1 MEEIKNVELEK
12 EENQINQMQEEQNN
26 TNENP
31 LGTEKISKL
40 IKQFAIP
47 CIISLVV
54 SSLYNIVDQIFIGQG
69 VGYLGNAATNIVFPF
84 TVVTLA
90 FSLMIGDGASSYLS
104 LSLGKN
110 DKENAT
116 KGIGNAIVISVMLGI
131 LFLIIGFAFRDGL
144 LKLFGVT
151 ESSYE
156 YAKQYMT
163 YIVIGMPFFIVTNA
177 LNSIIRA
184 DGSPQY
190 AMATVLVGAI
200 LNLILDPIAIFVLHM
215 GVKGAAIAT
224 VIGQVVSGVVSIL
237 YVKKFKSIALTK
249 ESMKLEFKTI
259 KKICSLGI
267 SSFITQVAVTVVII
281 VINQMLT
288 KYGAESK
295 YGSDIPLSALGIVM
309 KVSQIINAIVIGL
322 AAGAQPIIGFNY
334 GAQKYERVLKTYGF
348 AIKVGLIITVI
359 GTVIFQLF
367 PQVIINLFGQEDEL
381 YNEFAKMSFRIFLM
395 FLMFNSFQIT
405 SGIFFQ
411 AIGNPVKAAILSL
424 SRQIGFLVPALLILP
439 HFFGVQGVLYAGPTA
454 DCLAFILAVT
464 LAVRE
469 MKKLKNM
476 SKEVEVN

>member
-1 MEEIKNVELEK
+1 MEETKIEKLEQKVE
-12 EENQINQMQEEQNN
+12 

-40 IKQFAIP
+40 IKRFAIP
-47 CIISLVV
+47 CITSLVV

-84 TVVTLA
+84 TVITLA

-110 DKENAT
+110 DKESAT
-116 KGIGNAIVISVMLGI
+116 KGIGNAIAISVILGI
-131 LFLIIGFAFRDGL
+131 LFLIIGFVFQDGL

-190 AMATVLVGAI
+190 AMATMLVGAI
-200 LNLILDPIAIFVLHM
+200 LNIILDPIAIFVLHM

-224 VIGQVVSGVVSIL
+224 VVGQVVSGVVSIL
-237 YVKKFKSIALTK
+237 YIRKFKSITLTK

-309 KVSQIINAIVIGL
+309 KVSQIVNAIVIGL

-334 GAQKYERVLKTYGF
+334 GAQKYERVLNTYGF
-348 AIKVGLIITVI
+348 VIKVGFVITCI
-359 GTVIFQLF
+359 GTLTFQVF
-367 PQVIINLFGQEDEL
+367 PQIIINLFGQEDEL
-381 YNEFAKMSFRIFLM
+381 YNEFAKMSFRVFLM
-395 FLMFNSFQIT
+395 FLIFNSFQIT

-411 AIGNPVKAAILSL
+411 AIGNPIKAAVLSL
-424 SRQIGFLVPALLILP
+424 SRQIVFLVPALLILP
-439 HFFGVQGVLYAGPTA
+439 RFFGVQGVLYAGPTA

-464 LAVRE
+464 FAVRE

>member
-1 MEEIKNVELEK
+1 MNESENTELEIKEK
-12 EENQINQMQEEQNN
+12 QNQAE
-26 TNENP
+26 ENP

-47 CIISLVV
+47 CIISLIV

-84 TVVTLA
+84 TVVTMA
-90 FSLMIGDGASSYLS
+90 FSLMIGDGASAYLS

-110 DKENAT
+110 DKKSAN
-116 KGIGNAIVISVMLGI
+116 KGVANGIVVSAMLGI
-131 LFLIIGFAFRDGL
+131 LFLVIGLVFRESL

-156 YAKQYMT
+156 YAKVYMT
-163 YIVIGMPFFIVTNA
+163 YIVLGMPFFMITNA
-177 LNSIIRA
+177 LNSMIRA

-190 AMATVLVGAI
+190 AMATMLAGAI
-200 LNLILDPIAIFVLHM
+200 LNIILDPVAIFVLHM

-224 VIGQVVSGVVSIL
+224 IIGQIVSGIMSVL
-237 YVKKFKSIALTK
+237 YIKKFKSVSITK
-249 ESMKLEFKTI
+249 ESLKLEWKTL

-267 SSFITQVAVTVVII
+267 SSFITQVAITVVII
-281 VINQMLT
+281 ILNQTLA
-288 KYGAESK
+288 KYGSESK

-309 KVSQIINAIVIGL
+309 KVNQIVNSIVIGL

-334 GAQKYERVLKTYGF
+334 GAKKYDRVLKTYGF
-348 AIKVGLIITVI
+348 AVKVGLGITTI
-359 GTVIFQLF
+359 GTLIFQLC
-367 PQVIINLFGQEDEL
+367 PQIIINLFGQEDEL
-381 YNEFAKMSFRIFLM
+381 YNEFAKLCFRIFLVFVM
-395 FLMFNSFQIT
+395 LNSFQIT

-439 HFFGVQGVLYAGPTA
+439 RFFGVEGALYAGPTA
-454 DCLAFILAVT
+454 DCLAFILAAI

-469 MKKLKNM
+469 IKKIKLL
-476 SKEVEVN
+476 SKSSISC

>member
-1 MEEIKNVELEK
+1 MSNTELEI
-12 EENQINQMQEEQNN
+12 EEKNEEQEK
-26 TNENP
+26 TSEAEQNP

-47 CIISLVV
+47 CIISLIV

-84 TVVTLA
+84 TVVTMA
-90 FSLMIGDGASSYLS
+90 FSLMIGDGASAYLS

-110 DKENAT
+110 DKKNAN
-116 KGIGNAIVISVMLGI
+116 KGVSNGIVVSAMLGI
-131 LFLIIGFAFRDGL
+131 LFLVIGLVFRESL

-156 YAKQYMT
+156 YAKTYMT
-163 YIVIGMPFFIVTNA
+163 YIVLGMPFFMLTNS
-177 LNSIIRA
+177 LNSMIRA
-184 DGSPQY
+184 DGSPGY
-190 AMATVLVGAI
+190 AMATMLAGAI
-200 LNLILDPIAIFVLHM
+200 LNMILDPIAIFVFHM

-224 VIGQVVSGVVSIL
+224 IIGQIVSGILSIL
-237 YVKKFKSIALTK
+237 YIKKFKSVSITK
-249 ESMKLEFKTI
+249 ECLKLEWKTL

-267 SSFITQVAVTVVII
+267 SSFITQVAITVVII
-281 VINQMLT
+281 ILNQTLA

-309 KVSQIINAIVIGL
+309 KVNQIVNSIVIGL
-322 AAGAQPIIGFNY
+322 AAGAQPIMGFNF
-334 GAQKYERVLKTYGF
+334 GAKKYDRVLKTYGF
-348 AIKVGLIITVI
+348 AIKVGLAITAC
-359 GTVIFQLF
+359 GTLIFQLC

-381 YNEFAKMSFRIFLM
+381 YNEFAQLCFRIFLV
-395 FLMFNSFQIT
+395 FVTLNSVQIT

-439 HFFGVQGVLYAGPTA
+439 RFFGVKGALYAGPTA
-454 DCLAFILAVT
+454 DCLAFILAAI
-464 LAVRE
+464 LATRE
-469 MKKLKNM
+469 VKKIKKM
-476 SKEVEVN
+476 EVE

>member
-1 MEEIKNVELEK
+1 MEETKIEKLEQKVE
-12 EENQINQMQEEQNN
+12 

-40 IKQFAIP
+40 IKRFAIP

-84 TVVTLA
+84 TVITLA

-110 DKENAT
+110 DKESAT
-116 KGIGNAIVISVMLGI
+116 KGIGNAIAISVILGI
-131 LFLIIGFAFRDGL
+131 LFLIIGFVFQDGL

-190 AMATVLVGAI
+190 AMATMLVGAI
-200 LNLILDPIAIFVLHM
+200 LNIILDPIAIFVLHM

-224 VIGQVVSGVVSIL
+224 VVGQVVSGVVSIL
-237 YVKKFKSIALTK
+237 YIRKFKSITLTK

-309 KVSQIINAIVIGL
+309 KVSQIVNAIVIGL

-334 GAQKYERVLKTYGF
+334 GAQKYERVLNTYGF
-348 AIKVGLIITVI
+348 VIKVGFVITCI
-359 GTVIFQLF
+359 GTLTFQVF

-381 YNEFAKMSFRIFLM
+381 YNEFAKMSFRVFLM
-395 FLMFNSFQIT
+395 FLIFNSFQIT

-411 AIGNPVKAAILSL
+411 AIGNPIKAAILSL
-424 SRQIGFLVPALLILP
+424 SRQIVFLVPALLILP
-439 HFFGVQGVLYAGPTA
+439 RFFGVQGVLYAGPTA

-464 LAVRE
+464 FAVRE

>member
-1 MEEIKNVELEK
+1 MNESENTELEIKEK
-12 EENQINQMQEEQNN
+12 QNEPEQ
-26 TNENP
+26 NP

-47 CIISLVV
+47 CIISLIV

-84 TVVTLA
+84 TVVTMA
-90 FSLMIGDGASSYLS
+90 FSLMIGDGASAYLS

-110 DKENAT
+110 DKKSAN
-116 KGIGNAIVISVMLGI
+116 KGVANGIVASSILGI
-131 LFLIIGFAFRDGL
+131 AFLIFGLVFRESL

-156 YAKQYMT
+156 YAKVYMT
-163 YIVIGMPFFIVTNA
+163 YIVLGMPFFMLTNS
-177 LNSIIRA
+177 LNSMIRA

-190 AMATVLVGAI
+190 AMATMLAGAI
-200 LNLILDPIAIFVLHM
+200 LNIILDPIAIFVLHM

-224 VIGQVVSGVVSIL
+224 VIGQIVSGIMSIL
-237 YVKKFKSIALTK
+237 YIKKFKSVTITK
-249 ESMKLEFKTI
+249 ESLKLEWKTL

-267 SSFITQVAVTVVII
+267 SSFITQVAITVVII
-281 VINQMLT
+281 ILNQTLA

-309 KVSQIINAIVIGL
+309 KVNQIINSIVIGL

-334 GAQKYERVLKTYGF
+334 GAKKYDRVLKTYGF
-348 AIKVGLIITVI
+348 AIKVGLAITAC
-359 GTVIFQLF
+359 GTLIFQLC

-381 YNEFAKMSFRIFLM
+381 YNEFAKLCFRIFLV
-395 FLMFNSFQIT
+395 FVTLNSVQIT

-424 SRQIGFLVPALLILP
+424 SRQIVFLVPALLILP
-439 HFFGVQGVLYAGPTA
+439 RFFGVEGALYAGPTA
-454 DCLAFILAVT
+454 DCLAFILAVI
-464 LAVRE
+464 LATKEVRKI
-469 MKKLKNM
+469 KKL
-476 SKEVEVN
+476 EVK

>member
-1 MEEIKNVELEK
+1 MNESENTELEIKEK
-12 EENQINQMQEEQNN
+12 QNQAE
-26 TNENP
+26 ENP

-47 CIISLVV
+47 CIISLIV

-84 TVVTLA
+84 TVVTMA
-90 FSLMIGDGASSYLS
+90 FSLMIGDGASAYLS

-110 DKENAT
+110 DKKSAN
-116 KGIGNAIVISVMLGI
+116 KGVANGIVVSAMLGI
-131 LFLIIGFAFRDGL
+131 LFLVIGLVFRESL

-156 YAKQYMT
+156 YAKVYMT
-163 YIVIGMPFFIVTNA
+163 YIVLGMPFFMITNA
-177 LNSIIRA
+177 LNSMIRA

-190 AMATVLVGAI
+190 AMATMLAGAI
-200 LNLILDPIAIFVLHM
+200 LNIILDPVVIFVLHM

-224 VIGQVVSGVVSIL
+224 IIGQIVSGIMSVL
-237 YVKKFKSIALTK
+237 YIKKFKSVSITK
-249 ESMKLEFKTI
+249 ESLKLEWKTL

-267 SSFITQVAVTVVII
+267 SSFITQVAITVVII
-281 VINQMLT
+281 ILNQTLA
-288 KYGAESK
+288 KYGSESK

-309 KVSQIINAIVIGL
+309 KVNQIVNSIVIGL

-334 GAQKYERVLKTYGF
+334 GAKKYDRVLKTYGF
-348 AIKVGLIITVI
+348 AVKVGLGITAI
-359 GTVIFQLF
+359 GTLIFQLC
-367 PQVIINLFGQEDEL
+367 PQIIINLFGQEDEL
-381 YNEFAKMSFRIFLM
+381 YNEFAKLCFRIFLVFVM
-395 FLMFNSFQIT
+395 LNSFQIT

-439 HFFGVQGVLYAGPTA
+439 RFFGVEGALYAGPTA
-454 DCLAFILAVT
+454 DCLAFILAAI

-469 MKKLKNM
+469 IKKIKLL
-476 SKEVEVN
+476 SKSSISC

>member
-1 MEEIKNVELEK
+1 MEEKRIENLEQKVE
-12 EENQINQMQEEQNN
+12 

-40 IKQFAIP
+40 IKRFAIP

-84 TVVTLA
+84 TVITLA

-110 DKENAT
+110 DKESAT
-116 KGIGNAIVISVMLGI
+116 KGIGNAIAISVILGI
-131 LFLIIGFAFRDGL
+131 LFLIIGFVFQDGL

-190 AMATVLVGAI
+190 AMATMLVGAI
-200 LNLILDPIAIFVLHM
+200 LNIILDPIAIFVLHM

-224 VIGQVVSGVVSIL
+224 VVGQVVSGVVSIL
-237 YVKKFKSIALTK
+237 YIRKFKSITLTK

-309 KVSQIINAIVIGL
+309 KVSQIVNAIVIGL

-334 GAQKYERVLKTYGF
+334 GAQKYERVLNTYGF
-348 AIKVGLIITVI
+348 VIKVGFVITCI
-359 GTVIFQLF
+359 GTLTFQVF
-367 PQVIINLFGQEDEL
+367 PQIIINLFGQEDEL
-381 YNEFAKMSFRIFLM
+381 YNEFAKMSFRVFLM
-395 FLMFNSFQIT
+395 FLIFNSFQIT

-411 AIGNPVKAAILSL
+411 AIGNPIKAAVLSL
-424 SRQIGFLVPALLILP
+424 SRQIVFLVPALLILP
-439 HFFGVQGVLYAGPTA
+439 RFFGVQGVLYAGPTA

-464 LAVRE
+464 FAVRE

>member
-1 MEEIKNVELEK
+1 MEETKIEKLEQKVE
-12 EENQINQMQEEQNN
+12 

-40 IKQFAIP
+40 IKRFAIP

-84 TVVTLA
+84 TVITLA

-110 DKENAT
+110 DKESAT
-116 KGIGNAIVISVMLGI
+116 KGIGNAIAISVILGI
-131 LFLIIGFAFRDGL
+131 LFLIIGFVFQDGL

-190 AMATVLVGAI
+190 AMATMLVGAI
-200 LNLILDPIAIFVLHM
+200 LNIILDPIAIFVLHM

-224 VIGQVVSGVVSIL
+224 VVGQVVSGVVSIL
-237 YVKKFKSIALTK
+237 YIRKFKSITLTK

-309 KVSQIINAIVIGL
+309 KVSQIVNAIVIGL

-334 GAQKYERVLKTYGF
+334 GAQKYERVLNTYGF
-348 AIKVGLIITVI
+348 VIKVGFVITCI
-359 GTVIFQLF
+359 GTLTFQVF

-381 YNEFAKMSFRIFLM
+381 YNEFAKMSFRVFLM
-395 FLMFNSFQIT
+395 FLIFNSFQIT

-411 AIGNPVKAAILSL
+411 AIGNPIKAAILSL
-424 SRQIGFLVPALLILP
+424 SRQIIFLVPALLILP
-439 HFFGVQGVLYAGPTA
+439 RFFGVQGVLYAGPTA

-464 LAVRE
+464 FAVRE

>member
-1 MEEIKNVELEK
+1 MEETKIEDLEQKENVK
-12 EENQINQMQEEQNN
+12 

-110 DKENAT
+110 DKESAT

-131 LFLIIGFAFRDGL
+131 LFLIIGFVFRDGL

-224 VIGQVVSGVVSIL
+224 VIGQVVSGIISIL
-237 YVKKFKSIALTK
+237 YIKKFKSIALTK

-267 SSFITQVAVTVVII
+267 SSFITQVAVTIVII

-309 KVSQIINAIVIGL
+309 KVSQIVNSIVIGL

-334 GAQKYERVLKTYGF
+334 GAKKYERVLKTYGF
-348 AIKVGLIITVI
+348 AIKVALSITI
-359 GTVIFQLF
+359 MGTVIFQLF

-395 FLMFNSFQIT
+395 FLIFNSFQIT

-411 AIGNPVKAAILSL
+411 AIGNPIKAAVLSL
-424 SRQIGFLVPALLILP
+424 SRQIVFLVPALLILP
-439 HFFGVQGVLYAGPTA
+439 RFFGVQGVLYAGPTA

-464 LAVRE
+464 FAVRE